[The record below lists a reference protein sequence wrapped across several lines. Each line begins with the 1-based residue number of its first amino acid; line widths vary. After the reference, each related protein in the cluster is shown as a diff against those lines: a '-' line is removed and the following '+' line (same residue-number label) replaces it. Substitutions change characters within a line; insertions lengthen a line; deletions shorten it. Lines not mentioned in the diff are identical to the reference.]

1 MPYEIWDHRKNNVD
15 APTGPLKVPPKGGQN
30 GMFALYFSGFVQEVN
45 PKLDYYTA
53 YKTALVN
60 PIFLGLGLLRSS
72 GNDLL

>member
-1 MPYEIWDHRKNNVD
+1 MIEIWGDRKNNLD
-15 APTGPLKVPPKGGQN
+15 AHTGPLKIPPKRGEN
-30 GMFALYFSGFVQEVN
+30 GIFAFNFSGFFQEVN

-72 GNDLL
+72 GNGLL